1 MTTPKRAAFFRAE
14 GVLVSRG
21 VLAAT
26 AYYAAN
32 AQKFSERALRFGVVA
47 LSAPLQGLLS
57 QNDRTLAN
65 RIAFLAARGMSED
78 RLAELGEE
86 YAEDI
91 LKDKI
96 LDRGVELIKRARAE
110 GNRIVVLS
118 DNITEIMEP
127 LLQHLPKIDDLVCNH
142 LEIVDGE
149 ATGKLLDPVIGSHGD
164 GRWAQGY
171 AERHDLD
178 LKACTAYGSHGTDLL
193 LLAAVGKPCAV
204 NPDFTLRRSARE
216 ADWPTIEYQE
226 KD

>member
-1 MTTPKRAAFFRAE
+1 MNTPKRAAFFRAE

-32 AQKFSERALRFGVVA
+32 AHKFGERALRLGLVA
-47 LSAPLQGLLS
+47 LSAPLQGLLG

-65 RIAFLAARGMSED
+65 RLAFLAARRMSED

-86 YAEDI
+86 YADDI
-91 LKDKI
+91 LKDRI
-96 LDRGVELIKRARAE
+96 QDRGVELIKRARAE

-118 DNITEIMEP
+118 DNIGEVMEP
-127 LLQHLPKIDDLVCNH
+127 LLPHLPKIDDLVCNR

-164 GRWAQGY
+164 GRWARGY
-171 AERHDLD
+171 AEREGLD
-178 LKACTAYGSHGTDLL
+178 LAACTAYGSHGTDLL
-193 LLAAVGKPCAV
+193 LLATVGKPCAV

-216 ADWPTIEYQE
+216 ADWPVIEYQE
-226 KD
+226 